1 MNFTSYNVGNVVSA
15 KYDNTVGR
23 TVYINGTSSGTNTSL
38 LRNSTN
44 VNNTIACD
52 WRTGSAGTFL
62 NGELYY
68 LQIYSTVF
76 SDGDRLIAES
86 VSIA

>member
-1 MNFTSYNVGNVVSA
+1 VSGKYN
-15 KYDNTVGR
+15 NTVGR
-23 TVYINGTSSGTNTSL
+23 TIYINGNSAGTNTSL

-52 WRTGSAGTFL
+52 WRNNSAGVFL

-68 LQIYSTVF
+68 LQIYGSVF
-76 SDGDRLIAES
+76 SDPDRVIAES
-86 VSIA
+86 VTIT